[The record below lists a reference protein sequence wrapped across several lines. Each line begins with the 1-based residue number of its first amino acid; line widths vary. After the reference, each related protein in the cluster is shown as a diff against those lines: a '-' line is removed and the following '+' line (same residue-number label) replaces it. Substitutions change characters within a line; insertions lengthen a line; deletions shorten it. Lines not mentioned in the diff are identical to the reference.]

1 MKNGGKNLVRI
12 TLSAVFI
19 LSGGQV
25 AAFALLGIPPQRNWP
40 FNTRLQSIFPRIEP
54 NSEILIIII
63 IASVYM

>member
-12 TLSAVFI
+12 SLSAVFI

-25 AAFALLGIPPQRNWP
+25 AASALLEIPPQRSWLDHP

-54 NSEILIIII
+54 NSELIIN
-63 IASVYM
+63 